1 MMELEEET
9 ARKNPHNL
17 DAEQAFL
24 GALFYDNS
32 LLEQVSAW
40 LKPEHFYDPVH
51 GRIYER
57 AVDMITHGQLA
68 DSVTLKQ
75 SFEADDGIAEIG
87 GTRYL
92 AVLLE
97 AAADSAAAVEY
108 ARMVQDLSVRR
119 ALLKLSRDITASAER
134 SWTAMPTTELVERAE
149 TELVELARGG
159 IEHEKRVSSLYGA
172 AGRVLSDVSGET
184 RTAAVTTGIS
194 DLDRALAGGLRRSKL
209 YIVAGRPGMAK
220 TVLGLA
226 IQHGGASA
234 GFFSPMVQNEMD
246 ADEVAERYMSMLA
259 ATDTELSSFD
269 RITYEDIARWRT
281 GESDE
286 PNRAQRAAMERAR
299 ERMRDLPMPIIDG
312 AGMTVPGIRSRLRR
326 MYRDAERDGFQPGPL
341 IIDYLQL
348 IEAHTQRGNS
358 LTAEVTDIANGLK
371 QLAKELKVPVVALSQ
386 LSRACEQR
394 QDKRPHLGDL
404 RESGA
409 IEQNADAVLMLY
421 REAYYAEQEEA
432 PVGVDAA
439 AEWADRCNDRT
450 LEVLIRK
457 LRGGKTGVVRL
468 HADVARNLVTNKAA
482 DWVEQGRAA

>member
-1 MMELEEET
+1 MELEEET
-9 ARKNPHNL
+9 ARKNPHSL
-17 DAEQAFL
+17 EAEQAFL
-24 GALFYDNS
+24 GALLYDNP
-32 LLEQVSAW
+32 LHEQVSAW
-40 LKPEHFYDPVH
+40 LKPAHFYDPVH
-51 GRIYER
+51 GRIYQRVAE
-57 AVDMITHGQLA
+57 MIHRGQLA
-68 DSVTLKQ
+68 DAVTVKN
-75 SFEADDGIAEIG
+75 SFERDSGIKDIG
-87 GTRYL
+87 GAEYL
-92 AVLLE
+92 AELLTGS
-97 AAADSAAAVEY
+97 ADSAAAIAY
-108 ARMVQDLSVRR
+108 AELIRDMSLRRELIRLSD
-119 ALLKLSRDITASAER
+119 AMRDEAASAN
-134 SWTAMPTTELVERAE
+134 ANDDPMIIIERAE

-159 IEHEKRVSSLYGA
+159 RATDRRVSSLHVA

-184 RTAAVTTGIS
+184 RTPAITTGIS
-194 DLDRALAGGLRRSKL
+194 DLDKALAGGLRRSKL

-234 GFFSPMVQNEMD
+234 GFYSPMVQHEMD
-246 ADEVAERYMSMLA
+246 DDEVAERLLSMLA
-259 ATDTELSSFD
+259 ATDTELSGFD

-281 GESDE
+281 GVGDP
-286 PNRAQRAAMERAR
+286 PNERQRAALERAH
-299 ERMRDLPMPIIDG
+299 ERMRDLPMPIVDG
-312 AGMTVPGIRSRLRR
+312 SGMTVPLIRSRARQL
-326 MYRDAERDGFQPGPL
+326 YRDAERAGFEPGPL

-348 IEAHTQRGNS
+348 ISAHTSRGDS

-371 QLAKELKVPVVALSQ
+371 QMAKELKVPVVALSQ

-394 QDKRPHLGDL
+394 QDKRPQLGDL

-421 REAYYAEQEEA
+421 REAYYAENEKPPEGA
-432 PVGVDAA
+432 DAA

-482 DWVEQGRAA
+482 EWTEQGRAA